1 MRYLLNCFIIAMV
14 LILSLNFSQAQ
25 NPFIKH
31 MYTADPSAHVWK
43 VGPGRLTKLGSMKS
57 IPDWVQNG
65 GKSPVGRTTFI
76 PYWFYA
82 GTESLFESGL
92 IGPVQLLY

>member
-1 MRYLLNCFIIAMV
+1 LKISIKIFIDFRI
-14 LILSLNFSQAQ
+14 NEWF
-25 NPFIKH
+25 FC
-31 MYTADPSAHVWK
+31 
-43 VGPGRLTKLGSMKS
+43 RLTKLGCMKS
-57 IPDWVQNG
+57 FPDWVQNG

-82 GTESLFESGL
+82 GIESLFEAGL